1 MSAWIVSKKHIDLLV
16 AAAGS
21 VGMAVDNPHEVGQ
34 MLWHEN
40 HVSVN
45 YRYGERTLTP
55 PYKFEAEPNKAI
67 DPVVVIKQI
76 NCLDYQSC
84 EHEGWRTSAACRF
97 LTDLTSKLEAKLGL
111 PDDKIHALP
120 AYTAAPWGIK

>member
-16 AAAGS
+16 AAAGG

-45 YRYGERTLTP
+45 YRYGESRLTP

-67 DPVVVIKQI
+67 DPVAVIKQI
-76 NCLDYQSC
+76 HCLDYQSC
-84 EHEGWRTSAACRF
+84 EHEGWRTSAACQF
-97 LTDLTSKLEAKLGL
+97 LTDLTSKLEAKLRL
-111 PDDKIHALP
+111 PADKIHALP
-120 AYTAAPWGIK
+120 AYNDAPWGIK